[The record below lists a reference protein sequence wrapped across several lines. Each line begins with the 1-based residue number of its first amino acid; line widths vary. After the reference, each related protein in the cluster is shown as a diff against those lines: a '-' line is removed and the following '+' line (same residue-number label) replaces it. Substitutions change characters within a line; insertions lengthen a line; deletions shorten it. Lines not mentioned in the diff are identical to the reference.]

1 MKHTVLTDDH
11 RAALR
16 VAADRG
22 LSRRTGAD
30 PFWYAR
36 GGSKRDRL
44 FWHTHVEQ
52 LLQLG
57 YVRVTASLHGAPVS
71 IRATDEGRAALGATA

>member
-16 VAADRG
+16 AADDTG

-30 PFWYAR
+30 PFWFRR
-36 GGSKRDRL
+36 GGTPRERL
-44 FWHTHVEQ
+44 YWHPHVEA
-52 LLQLG
+52 LLRLG
-57 YVRVTASLHGAPVS
+57 LVRVTASLEGQPVS
-71 IRATDEGRAALGATA
+71 IRATDDGRAVLRGGA